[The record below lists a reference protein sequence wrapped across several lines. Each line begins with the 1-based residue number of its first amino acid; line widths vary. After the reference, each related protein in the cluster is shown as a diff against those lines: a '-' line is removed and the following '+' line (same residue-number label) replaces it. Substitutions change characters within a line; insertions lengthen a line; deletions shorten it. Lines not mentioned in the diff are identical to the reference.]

1 MWEGQGEVKEG
12 GTRRGEGS
20 RDRDG
25 EVWEGRRG
33 RWSDDG
39 ERER

>member
-20 RDRDG
+20 RDRG
-25 EVWEGRRG
+25 VGG
-33 RWSDDG
+33 K
-39 ERER
+39 EREME